1 MWLQKIWSQHFLD
14 IVSFLELVYT
24 AACIHK
30 LLLTGEERVAL
41 TANIH
46 FHLFNFFS
54 SSGLERISASAY
66 NRNFVII
73 GMYFGL
79 HICSPRY

>member
-41 TANIH
+41 VADIN
-46 FHLFNFFS
+46 FHRFNFLVVPVLNVAPQAHTTVTS
-54 SSGLERISASAY
+54 
-66 NRNFVII
+66 
-73 GMYFGL
+73 
-79 HICSPRY
+79 

>member
-41 TANIH
+41 VADI
-46 FHLFNFFS
+46 NFIVSTFLVVPVLNVAPQAHTTVTS
-54 SSGLERISASAY
+54 
-66 NRNFVII
+66 
-73 GMYFGL
+73 
-79 HICSPRY
+79 

>member
-41 TANIH
+41 VADI
-46 FHLFNFFS
+46 NFS
-54 SSGLERISASAY
+54 L
-66 NRNFVII
+66 
-73 GMYFGL
+73 
-79 HICSPRY
+79 RYIFLVVPVLNVAPQAHTTVTS